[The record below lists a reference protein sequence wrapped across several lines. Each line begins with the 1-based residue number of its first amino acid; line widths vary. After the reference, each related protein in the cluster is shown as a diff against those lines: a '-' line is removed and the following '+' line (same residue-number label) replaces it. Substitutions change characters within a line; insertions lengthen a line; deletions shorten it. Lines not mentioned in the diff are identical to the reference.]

1 MDDPYTFGQVAA
13 ANSLSDVYAMGG
25 YPKIALNICGFPNCL
40 DPSILGDI
48 LAGGADKVLE
58 AGALLIGGHTIQ
70 NDEPQYGL
78 CVAGFVHPDKVFKNY
93 GCKPGDVLILTKQ
106 IGSGVVNTALKAE
119 MASDAAYKEAVR
131 VMTSLNAKAKEVIEK
146 YPISA
151 CTDITGFGFLGHA
164 MEMATASEV
173 VFDMNV
179 KDIAYIRE
187 AKEYAEMGL
196 VPAGAYKNR
205 QFTVGKLK
213 AENVE
218 ECYLDLLY
226 DPQTSGGLLVS
237 LPAEYKDAI
246 MDDFEKIHMETSVS
260 VAGYVYDREE
270 EYIRLHT

>member
-1 MDDPYTFGQVAA
+1 VDDPYTFGQVAA

-196 VPAGAYKNR
+196 VPAGADKNR

-213 AENVE
+213 AENVD

-246 MDDFEKIHMETSVS
+246 MDDFEKIHMETAVS